1 MPIDLGRRKESESM
15 NCPVCNRPLK
25 SPKSIAKGIGPVCEI
40 KVKKLE
46 NTPPEG
52 QISIDDFLEKQSVKD
67 EINAKD
73 VVQTISQK
81 EAIYT

>member
-1 MPIDLGRRKESESM
+1 M

-25 SPKSIAKGIGPVCEI
+25 SKRSLSKGIGPVCEI

-46 NTPPEG
+46 NSPPEG
-52 QISIDDFLEKQSVKD
+52 QITIDELLEKQSVKD

-73 VVQTISQK
+73 VVQAISQK
-81 EAIYT
+81 EAINT